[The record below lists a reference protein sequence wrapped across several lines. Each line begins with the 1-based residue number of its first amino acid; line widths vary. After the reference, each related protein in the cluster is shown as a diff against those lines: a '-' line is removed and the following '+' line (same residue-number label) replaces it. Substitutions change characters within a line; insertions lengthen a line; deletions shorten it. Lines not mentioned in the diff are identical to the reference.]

1 MLIQTNAVLGI
12 MQLVPKLLGGGT
24 YIRALLSTLDVP

>member
-12 MQLVPKLLGGGT
+12 MQLVPKLLGGNLYKG
-24 YIRALLSTLDVP
+24 IIVNS